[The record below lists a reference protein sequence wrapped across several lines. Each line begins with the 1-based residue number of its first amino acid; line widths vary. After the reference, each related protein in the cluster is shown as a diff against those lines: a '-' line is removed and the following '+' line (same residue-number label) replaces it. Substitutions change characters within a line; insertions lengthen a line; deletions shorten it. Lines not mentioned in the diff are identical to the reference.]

1 MSVQK
6 HRISKKRARP
16 QDMTN
21 AFEET
26 KIPPGTGHPIGDADI
41 SLRHLFVFATVAREG
56 SAASAAG
63 KLLRGSSA
71 IVRSVGALERQLG
84 ERLFDRHPRGMV
96 INAFG
101 QAVLTRADR
110 IAAELTELSQAVD
123 ERRSAPPGG
132 RARAIFSALPN
143 SRSLAVV
150 VALAERSNMA
160 AVAREFGLTHAAI
173 STALKTLE
181 DRSEI
186 ELFDRSPRGLVTTE
200 LGQIVVFRFRRCL
213 AELRH
218 IDSDLSALKGTMQ
231 GLVRVG
237 ALPLGRTMILPRCL
251 ASTVSKYPQLQFA
264 TLESPYDILA
274 AQLRSGDIDFIFGAL
289 RPPHE
294 TGDLSQYALFDD
306 RVSVISRSGHPLAR
320 KEALGV
326 DDLRGEK
333 WILWRPES
341 PARASL
347 RRTFLQSGL
356 DAPHPCIETGDVAIL
371 RGVLLQSDMLT
382 AISASQLRYEIESK
396 DLTVLPIALKETRR
410 SIGITLRF
418 GALPSSGAR
427 ILIDEI
433 RALIDRMISRG
444 ELLPVAHPGH

>member
-1 MSVQK
+1 
-6 HRISKKRARP
+6 
-16 QDMTN
+16 MTN

-143 SRSLAVV
+143 SRSLAFV

-186 ELFDRSPRGLVTTE
+186 ELFDRSPRGLVTDTRPRVLLHSRDE
-200 LGQIVVFRFRRCL
+200 RFRRFDCGIQESFVHQNDKQGERSRL
-213 AELRH
+213 AVDRF
-218 IDSDLSALKGTMQ
+218 A
-231 GLVRVG
+231 RV
-237 ALPLGRTMILPRCL
+237 
-251 ASTVSKYPQLQFA
+251 
-264 TLESPYDILA
+264 E
-274 AQLRSGDIDFIFGAL
+274 
-289 RPPHE
+289 
-294 TGDLSQYALFDD
+294 
-306 RVSVISRSGHPLAR
+306 
-320 KEALGV
+320 
-326 DDLRGEK
+326 
-333 WILWRPES
+333 
-341 PARASL
+341 
-347 RRTFLQSGL
+347 LQSVKSAKKGGL
-356 DAPHPCIETGDVAIL
+356 RLIRRAT
-371 RGVLLQSDMLT
+371 M
-382 AISASQLRYEIESK
+382 SA
-396 DLTVLPIALKETRR
+396 RR
-410 SIGITLRF
+410 SKARSAT
-418 GALPSSGAR
+418 SSS
-427 ILIDEI
+427 I
-433 RALIDRMISRG
+433 RRAC
-444 ELLPVAHPGH
+444 